1 VPENHRNSR
10 VSHLEMRTAN
20 LAVVHLVRAANGVE
34 PFRRFVASY
43 RSHTPG
49 IQCDLLIVFK
59 GFPGNKVPSEYHV
72 ILEDTPHLTYFVGDS
87 GYDILP
93 YFRTA
98 ERYRHDAF
106 CFLNSFSIILD
117 NGWLRKLYTHLSES
131 NVGIVGATGSWQSI
145 YSDSLKWRRQGVPSW
160 KRALATPFRMYLKAH
175 FDPYPNY
182 HVRTTAFM
190 ISRDTMLGI
199 RHGGIRTKM
208 SAWIFESGKDG
219 LTKQILAA
227 GKRVLIVGRD
237 GRAYEKEEWIRSG
250 IFWQGK
256 QENLLVDDKQT
267 QRYAQGDERECE
279 YLRSYAWWDPMGPE
293 SGEGACVPR
302 SNRL

>member
-1 VPENHRNSR
+1 
-10 VSHLEMRTAN
+10 
-20 LAVVHLVRAANGVE
+20 
-34 PFRRFVASY
+34 
-43 RSHTPG
+43 
-49 IQCDLLIVFK
+49 
-59 GFPGNKVPSEYHV
+59 
-72 ILEDTPHLTYFVGDS
+72 
-87 GYDILP
+87 
-93 YFRTA
+93 
-98 ERYRHDAF
+98 
-106 CFLNSFSIILD
+106 
-117 NGWLRKLYTHLSES
+117 
-131 NVGIVGATGSWQSI
+131 
-145 YSDSLKWRRQGVPSW
+145 
-160 KRALATPFRMYLKAH
+160 
-175 FDPYPNY
+175 
-182 HVRTTAFM
+182 
-190 ISRDTMLGI
+190 
-199 RHGGIRTKM
+199 M